1 MRRHAQGFT
10 LLEVLI
16 ALSFLGVLIVLI
28 GSALIAGN
36 RMLGLSEHQADRLTQ
51 IRAAQL
57 FLRSA
62 LQQAQGS
69 RYNADAQVFEGAPHY
84 MRFFA
89 PLPDQLSGGMKVH
102 ILEYVAQSK
111 TAGTLQIRF
120 NQNIADGLP
129 PWEDTQILMREVSG
143 LHLSYK
149 GLDLDQNPTGWL
161 EQWPWPHKLPQAV
174 RIEVSTDG
182 GSLWPTQV
190 IALRLDAEVSP

>member
-16 ALSFLGVLIVLI
+16 ALSFLGVLITLI

-36 RMLGLSEHQADRLTQ
+36 RMLGLSEQQADRLTQ
-51 IRAAQL
+51 VRTAQH

-62 LQQAQGS
+62 LQQTQDL
-69 RYNADAQVFEGAPHY
+69 RYNTDAQVFEGAPHS

-102 ILEYVAQSK
+102 ILEYVEAS
-111 TAGTLQIRF
+111 GTLQIRF
-120 NQNIADGLP
+120 NQNIADGQP
-129 PWEDTQILMREVSG
+129 PWGDTQILMREVSG

-149 GLDLDQNPTGWL
+149 GLDPDQNPTGWL
-161 EQWPWPHKLPQAV
+161 DQWPWPQKLPQAV
-174 RIEVSTDG
+174 RIEVDTDRG
-182 GSLWPTQV
+182 NLWPTQV
-190 IALRLDAEVSP
+190 VALRLDAEVYP